1 MFRMKSLPQADE
13 TLLIRTDFSDQE
25 GWEALWTAVTT
36 PNADDFLANVH
47 LVDDPAYSDATVE
60 QLAALAPVP
69 SLIIVADKIAITSPE
84 QPLLTIY
91 QGEEGSGQLRVIAQE
106 LWSIE
111 NNISLA
117 NMDWEEFTNAAD
129 DDGVFRGF

>member
-1 MFRMKSLPQADE
+1 M
-13 TLLIRTDFSDQE
+13 
-25 GWEALWTAVTT
+25 
-36 PNADDFLANVH
+36 VH
-47 LVDDPAYSDATVE
+47 YVPHEETVE

-69 SLIIVADKIAITSPE
+69 SLVIVADKTAITSPE

-91 QGEEGSGQLRVIAQE
+91 QGEEGSGQLRVIARE

-129 DDGVFRGF
+129 DDGVFHGF

>member
-1 MFRMKSLPQADE
+1 MTVSERPVRLARKNLCDRTTACSGCGVGHGRHVRMFRMKSLPQADE

-84 QPLLTIY
+84 QPLLTI
-91 QGEEGSGQLRVIAQE
+91 
-106 LWSIE
+106 
-111 NNISLA
+111 
-117 NMDWEEFTNAAD
+117 
-129 DDGVFRGF
+129 